1 MASAAVTAP
10 PPSGVAQTH
19 PRRSRRQQ
27 ACSVSCS
34 AQRPDLSRRRLLLG
48 ASLLLVG
55 TPAARAGEDG
65 SDPLDALVT
74 IVEQTEEDV
83 RLGSTDL
90 VKRLLE
96 STENNRDANRKVL
109 PLPRLPL
116 IILHRIPHTAPGDA
130 WMHLQLWS

>member
-1 MASAAVTAP
+1 M
-10 PPSGVAQTH
+10 
-19 PRRSRRQQ
+19 
-27 ACSVSCS
+27 
-34 AQRPDLSRRRLLLG
+34 
-48 ASLLLVG
+48 G

-96 STENNRDANRKVL
+96 STENNRDANRKVDSYL
-109 PLPRLPL
+109 CRACL
-116 IILHRIPHTAPGDA
+116 
-130 WMHLQLWS
+130 

>member
-1 MASAAVTAP
+1 MASAAGAAP
-10 PPSGVAQTH
+10 TPLGVAHTRA
-19 PRRSRRQQ
+19 RRSRGQQ

-34 AQRPDLSRRRLLLG
+34 AHKLDLSRRRLLLG

-55 TPAARAGEDG
+55 TPAARAAEDG
-65 SDPLDALVT
+65 GDPLDALVT

-96 STENNRDANRKVL
+96 STEKNRDANRKV
-109 PLPRLPL
+109 
-116 IILHRIPHTAPGDA
+116 DN
-130 WMHLQLWS
+130 HLCCSCL